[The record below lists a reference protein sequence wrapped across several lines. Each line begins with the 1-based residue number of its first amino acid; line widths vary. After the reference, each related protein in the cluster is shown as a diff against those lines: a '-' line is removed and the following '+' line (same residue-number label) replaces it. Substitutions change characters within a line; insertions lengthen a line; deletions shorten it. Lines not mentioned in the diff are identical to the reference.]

1 MRRFLNKEI
10 RMQRR
15 ILGGLA
21 ALAAALPLASYAET
35 MDYSYAEIGYVDT
48 EFEGRGFDVDG
59 DGFALR
65 GSVAV
70 NQTFFVFAGYEDIGL
85 DEGVDLTTLNVGGGA
100 HWPLNDRLDIV
111 GRLGIVQAE
120 IEAGPF
126 EEDEDGF
133 LLGARLRG
141 AVSPKFELEGGV
153 DYMDIDTGE
162 DTFVVLEG
170 RYFFVDQFAGGLGL
184 QIGDDVTSIGLNLRV
199 TF

>member
-1 MRRFLNKEI
+1 
-10 RMQRR
+10 MQRR
-15 ILGGLA
+15 ILGGLT